1 MIIQDSMTY
10 AYDWTNHNLLLVECP
25 SKIEIQLQYTP
36 IKCTPESSPMP
47 ILPRVPYDPES
58 DILIWWTGRE
68 DDELCIFVAR
78 DSLQTINWGF

>member
-1 MIIQDSMTY
+1 
-10 AYDWTNHNLLLVECP
+10 
-25 SKIEIQLQYTP
+25 
-36 IKCTPESSPMP
+36 MP